1 MGEWKNDKRCGFGI
15 SERSD
20 GLKYEGE
27 WFNNRKYGYG
37 VTTFKDGSRE
47 EGKYKNNILITSN
60 KKKHLFLIRSAK
72 FRERI
77 DSAVNAAQRASKIA
91 LQKADIAI
99 SRTATARGK
108 AEQADYA
115 AVCANEDSTEA
126 RTCASNF
133 APEFKQP
140 DGQLVSQ
147 GALLSES
154 GTSGPGARSS
164 AHGPPPALKLELPGT
179 GRAGPGPPSPRG
191 AMAGG
196 GPGPPSASPQPPMA
210 NHVSVMSKPQA
221 PVPAPPSSLDVRSQ
235 NHVAPQPPAP
245 APAPAPKP
253 LQPPPKAS
261 IAPPRN
267 NPPVSPPP
275 SASDRPSAP
284 TIPLLS
290 APAPRTEVPQASHP
304 DPAVLRQPQSL
315 QPVAQPEPRGRTPTR
330 QERSRLT
337 AQNDNGAAPAAGG
350 YNFQKIMDDR
360 FEHYRGRPRGRG
372 AKTLVVELP
381 LVESPGA
388 GTRVCREQAAGK
400 GLQWSRALV
409 TLNPRPGPLMAS
421 VWKATTQ
428 PRTGPGTA
436 RPMGQLVSTSNCPP
450 RTRSGSEAFS
460 KKSHISELRQREL
473 RAST

>member
-1 MGEWKNDKRCGFGI
+1 MSEGSQASFVVEDEMLDANVTETYMGEWKNDKRCGFGI

-147 GALLSES
+147 GALLSEA

-196 GPGPPSASPQPPMA
+196 GPGPPRA

-284 TIPLLS
+284 TRPLLS
-290 APAPRTEVPQASHP
+290 APAPRTEVPQASQP

-360 FEHYRGRPRGRG
+360 FEHYKRPASRERSQDPGGRAASRGVSGSRD
-372 AKTLVVELP
+372 
-381 LVESPGA
+381 A
-388 GTRVCREQAAGK
+388 GMQRAG
-400 GLQWSRALV
+400 SR
-409 TLNPRPGPLMAS
+409 
-421 VWKATTQ
+421 Q
-428 PRTGPGTA
+428 RT
-436 RPMGQLVSTSNCPP
+436 PMEPSFSDIKLVSNEHCVD
-450 RTRSGSEAFS
+450 
-460 KKSHISELRQREL
+460 
-473 RAST
+473 